1 MTLPDTLPDLELAM
15 AGALLHIGRGD
26 IVDQLRVASIERWE
40 YDEFADVASIFVTPG
55 DAPSA
60 PRPGMRAETVSI
72 YDEAGVIIETDKLG
86 PVQAVRVRAG
96 KELSPRPEG
105 RPPPTAITRRPGR
118 RTR

>member
-72 YDEAGVIIETDKLG
+72 YDEAGVVAATGRRGPGPGIEG
-86 PVQAVRVRAG
+86 GGG
-96 KELSPRPEG
+96 KEAVAR
-105 RPPPTAITRRPGR
+105 
-118 RTR
+118 

>member
-72 YDEAGVIIETDKLG
+72 YDEAGVIVETDERG
-86 PVQAVRVRAG
+86 RVTVIEVSGG
-96 KELSPRPEG
+96 KDLVARLEAR
-105 RPPPTAITRRPGR
+105 RPPDTIA
-118 RTR
+118 